1 MVNTNTFFLLVLIA
15 FISTIKNGKYIML
28 NVLRR
33 DSFKVWFFFML
44 NKQFFI
50 YVVQL

>member
-1 MVNTNTFFLLVLIA
+1 MANSNTFFLLVLIA
-15 FISTIKNGKYIML
+15 FISTIKSGKYYTEY
-28 NVLRR
+28 
-33 DSFKVWFFFML
+33 FKVWLKTL